1 MKSFPNK
8 IGRLFLHC
16 KLSECVPFQNTIA
29 GICKRKM
36 APDGKKRFKA
46 SDLIC
51 KNAASKKF

>member
-16 KLSECVPFQNTIA
+16 KRSECAPFQNTIA
-29 GICKRKM
+29 GICKRKINT
-36 APDGKKRFKA
+36 DGKKRFKA

-51 KNAASKKF
+51 KNAASNFF